1 MMMARIIRLII
12 IPRPCSG
19 AMAAMAG
26 TVTTGPGTEVIT
38 GAAATGPGMMVPAP
52 AAVDPAAVDPGGNIR
67 TVQSFECLSI

>member
-26 TVTTGPGTEVIT
+26 TVTTGRGTGIITNAAIT
-38 GAAATGPGMMVPAP
+38 GPDITGPAP
-52 AAVDPAAVDPGGNIR
+52 AAVDPAAVDPGGDIKKFQ
-67 TVQSFECLSI
+67 VSGCLSP